1 MINNKL
7 HAFIDKAYDDRA
19 ITDWDVRTLLR
30 HVLPDGI
37 ASREEANALIALDRI
52 VPEPCA
58 SWADVLITLIV
69 DYVVWG
75 ERPTGVVRGDDA
87 HWVVSSLGAAGG
99 PTRTALR
106 VAHEIVREAA
116 EVDDILL
123 NFILSAQRL
132 YGEEA
137 AVVEL
142 PVRRAVQAA

>member
-1 MINNKL
+1 MINSKL
-7 HAFIDKAYDDRA
+7 RTFIDKAYDDRA

-37 ASREEANALIALDRI
+37 SCREEANALIALDRY
-52 VPEPCA
+52 VTDPCN
-58 SWADVLITLIV
+58 SWADVLITLLV

-87 HWVVSSLGAAGG
+87 HWIVSSLGAAGG

-116 EVDDILL
+116 EVDSILL

-132 YGEEA
+132 HGEET
-137 AVVEL
+137 VVVDL
-142 PVRRAVQAA
+142 PARRAVQAA